1 MENVKLYQ
9 IGENIS
15 AKIEEEAKKARSAWS
30 RGVFEYVRELWADL
44 RESIEGGY
52 FYAED
57 LKAPQMV
64 KKALLNGADSWSA
77 YSWGG
82 SSLIYN
88 YDIAARLCCPSEL
101 KKTREGER
109 RPNAGEEWL
118 DTQARAL
125 FQASAKLQRIIRE
138 EAAQ

>member
-1 MENVKLYQ
+1 MENAKLYQ
-9 IGENIS
+9 MGDKIG

-30 RGVFEYVRELWADL
+30 RGVFEYVRELWVDL
-44 RESIEGGY
+44 CESIEGGY
-52 FYAED
+52 FESED

-88 YDIAARLCCPSEL
+88 SDIAARLCCHSEL

-109 RPNAGEEWL
+109 RPNAREEWL

-125 FQASAKLQRIIRE
+125 FQASEKLQRIIRE